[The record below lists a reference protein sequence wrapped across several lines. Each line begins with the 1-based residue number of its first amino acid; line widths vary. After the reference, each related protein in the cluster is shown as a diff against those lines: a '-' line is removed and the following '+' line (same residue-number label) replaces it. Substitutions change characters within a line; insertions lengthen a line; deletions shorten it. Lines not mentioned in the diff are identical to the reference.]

1 MNANHSEMK
10 TPEIGKAG
18 GQEFSIVRSIK
29 TFLEQMAEG
38 SARPAPTVLKELLQ
52 NADDAG
58 ATEIEITL
66 DVRALPK
73 QGTPYDLLLEP
84 SLLVRNNAMF
94 KDRKSVV

>member
-1 MNANHSEMK
+1 MNTNHNEMK

-18 GQEFSIVRSIK
+18 GQEFSIVRSIR

-66 DVRALPK
+66 DARTLAKL
-73 QGTPYDLLLEP
+73 GTPYDLLRPL
-84 SLLVRNNAMF
+84 RNTKVSSF
-94 KDRKSVV
+94 PGSTL